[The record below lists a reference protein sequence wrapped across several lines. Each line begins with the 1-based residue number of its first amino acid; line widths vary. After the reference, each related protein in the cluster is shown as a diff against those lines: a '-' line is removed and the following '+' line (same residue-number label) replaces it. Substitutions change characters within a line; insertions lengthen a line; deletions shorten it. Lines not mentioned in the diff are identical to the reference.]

1 MGKGRY
7 RCKLSIGESEL
18 CCVEGWNRIDVETA
32 AAEEAIQILLQMI
45 VRECNGADPQL
56 VLEAHEAQYIH
67 PNINPTPPQSSS

>member
-1 MGKGRY
+1 M
-7 RCKLSIGESEL
+7 
-18 CCVEGWNRIDVETA
+18 ETA

-56 VLEAHEAQYIH
+56 VLEVHEAQYIY